1 MSLLTE
7 ALSSTHLH
15 GEALLKKGDGTMRG
29 TLQVISTELRTPPT
43 CWGWRRS
50 GTWSDL
56 QVGAC
61 WEGHRYVRLI
71 RGRPCRSEEVD
82 CSCSDWA
89 KQSMTR
95 RSPRPSRVREGPL
108 RAPRP
113 AMTDTE
119 VHGGSEARK
128 LPKPPLPLHTKGV
141 QTTLFQ
147 QESLD
152 CGPTAAPW
160 LYF

>member
-29 TLQVISTELRTPPT
+29 TLQVISTELRTPLT
-43 CWGWRRS
+43 CWGWRRN

-61 WEGHRYVRLI
+61 WESHRYARLI
-71 RGRPCRSEEVD
+71 RGGGPAGR

-89 KQSMTR
+89 ETVHDQKVTTAQPSQRGTTAR
-95 RSPRPSRVREGPL
+95 PPPRND
-108 RAPRP
+108 RP
-113 AMTDTE
+113 
-119 VHGGSEARK
+119 
-128 LPKPPLPLHTKGV
+128 
-141 QTTLFQ
+141 
-147 QESLD
+147 
-152 CGPTAAPW
+152 
-160 LYF
+160 